1 MCVAGGKRCEYADA
15 ISNVRKKVRSKNK
28 GKGVARHD
36 LAREVS
42 LEVRSFQE
50 KNPALVRAHMPDKLG
65 FHYSPP
71 KKEVSEELKALLGD
85 YSQPVKGVDGDAK
98 AEFFLNMFNRNK
110 EWQGKITQSEQDS
123 LHNYTLSAFEYINPF
138 FRRHGFTSYMKEHA
152 YMWEHRGREEF
163 IKRLRDQAT
172 DLDNALTKTSKPE
185 TPDKLYR
192 FYRVPAGVS
201 PAVFIKKYFPKG
213 GGFKDRGFLSAS
225 TDPEYIAAHIMDR
238 SSGKKN
244 KGYVVLEML
253 SDRGGSLQMREEP
266 DPGWVQSLESE
277 ILLPRN
283 TGFQIVD
290 TGKKDFVFNKHREDL
305 EQRFSM
311 FNSRGALD
319 FSEGNGLSLPV
330 VRMVDTK
337 LIK

>member
-1 MCVAGGKRCEYADA
+1 MCVAGGKRCEYSDA
-15 ISNVRKKVRSKNK
+15 LSNVRKKVRSKNK
-28 GKGVARHD
+28 GENVAKHD
-36 LAREVS
+36 LERAVA
-42 LEVRSFQE
+42 LEVRTFQE
-50 KNPALVRAHMPDKLG
+50 KNPELVRAHMPEKLG
-65 FHYSPP
+65 FHYTPR
-71 KKEVSEELKALLGD
+71 KKEVSSELKTLLGD
-85 YSQPVKGVDGDAK
+85 YSQPVKGVGGDAK

-110 EWQGKITQSEQDS
+110 EWQKNLTQDEQNS

-138 FRRHGFTSYMKEHA
+138 FRRHGFTAYMKEHA
-152 YMWEHRGREEF
+152 YMWASYGRDGF
-163 IKRLRDQAT
+163 IQRLRDQAN
-172 DLDNALTKTSKPE
+172 DIDSALKKRPEPE

-201 PAVFIKKYFPKG
+201 PAVFIKKYLPKG

-238 SSGKKN
+238 SASKKN
-244 KGYVVLEML
+244 TGYVVLEML
-253 SDRGGSLQMREEP
+253 SDRGGSLQMRDEP

-290 TGKKDFVFNKHREDL
+290 SGKKDFVFNKHREDL
-305 EQRFSM
+305 EQRFRM
-311 FNSRGALD
+311 FNSRKSLD
-319 FSEGNGLSLPV
+319 FSEGNGIQLPV